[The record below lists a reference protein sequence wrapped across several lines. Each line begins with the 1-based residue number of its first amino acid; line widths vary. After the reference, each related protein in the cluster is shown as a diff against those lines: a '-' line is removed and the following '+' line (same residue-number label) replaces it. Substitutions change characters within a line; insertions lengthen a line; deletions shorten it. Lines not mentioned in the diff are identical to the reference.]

1 MEVAMLTTIDNPFDP
16 FDQFDEWYAFD
27 TQKGYYSCDYVARL
41 AYTSPEL
48 SEYFQNKLK
57 GQKEFELNLQGVD
70 YVSSA
75 GLRAI
80 LLAQKIIE
88 SNQGK
93 MYVSH
98 VCKEVMETFELTCFT
113 DILTI
118 I

>member
-1 MEVAMLTTIDNPFDP
+1 MTFKERKEEGKLILAVEGKIDTN
-16 FDQFDEWYAFD
+16 
-27 TQKGYYSCDYVARL
+27 S
-41 AYTSPEL
+41 SPDL
-48 SEYFQNKLK
+48 VEYIQTHLK
-57 GQKEFELNLQGVD
+57 DVKDFELDLEKVD

-80 LLAQKIIE
+80 LLAQKTIE
-88 SNQGK
+88 VNKGK
-93 MYVSH
+93 MRVSH

>member
-1 MEVAMLTTIDNPFDP
+1 MTIKETKDGSKLIALI
-16 FDQFDEWYAFD
+16 EGKID
-27 TQKGYYSCDYVARL
+27 TN
-41 AYTSPEL
+41 TSPEL

-80 LLAQKIIE
+80 LLAQKIME

-93 MYVSH
+93 MCVSH

>member
-1 MEVAMLTTIDNPFDP
+1 MTIKERKEGNKLIVSV
-16 FDQFDEWYAFD
+16 EGRID
-27 TQKGYYSCDYVARL
+27 TN
-41 AYTSPEL
+41 TSPEIV
-48 SEYFQNKLK
+48 EYFQNKLN
-57 GQKEFELNLQGVD
+57 GLKELELDLESVN

-80 LLAQKIIE
+80 LLAQKIME
-88 SNQGK
+88 ANQGK
-93 MYVSH
+93 MCVSH